1 MKQEFGGFSKVLAPE
16 IANNDILKEMVETAL
31 REMLQSL
38 VKQTASI
45 GKEGY
50 CE

>member
-1 MKQEFGGFSKVLAPE
+1 MKQEFGKSSKVLAPE
-16 IANNDILKEMVETAL
+16 IANNEILKEMVETAL
-31 REMLQSL
+31 REMLNSL